1 MLFSVSDITYSTV
14 DFEIEPK
21 DTGAASTS
29 GIVTAA
35 SKDVGNPRV

>member
-1 MLFSVSDITYSTV
+1 MIFSVSDITDSTV
-14 DFEIEPK
+14 DLEIEPK

-35 SKDVGNPRV
+35 SKNVGNPRV